1 MTQKREDQ
9 PQVRVVRGE
18 KQEFRFSNVQRFLA
32 HQKVL
37 DMNMTLSDLSDR
49 IGNEVDA
56 AAGYVFVW
64 DKYVYDVGLTLP
76 QDLVASRGAVRERSQ
91 RVLDLNTQL
100 SDLQELVSATDIDKV
115 AGYVYT
121 EDKKTF
127 IVASLTDEA
136 GFPAIG

>member
-1 MTQKREDQ
+1 MTQERIEAQ
-9 PQVRVVRGE
+9 AVRPKFER
-18 KQEFRFSNVQRFLA
+18 QEFRFSNVRRFLEKQ
-32 HQKVL
+32 HVM
-37 DMNMTLSDLSDR
+37 DMNMTLSDLADR

-76 QDLVASRGAVRERSQ
+76 TDLVASRGAVRERSQ

-100 SDLQELVSATDIDKV
+100 SQLQELVTATDIDRV

-136 GFPAIG
+136 GYPALG

>member
-1 MTQKREDQ
+1 MTQEKFEGAS
-9 PQVRVVRGE
+9 VRPVLKDR
-18 KQEFRFSNVQRFLA
+18 QEFRFSNVRRFLA
-32 HQKVL
+32 DQQVL
-37 DMNMTLSDLSDR
+37 DMNLTLADLSDR

-76 QDLVASRGAVRERSQ
+76 TDLVASRGAVKERSQ
-91 RVLDLNTQL
+91 RVLDLNTSL
-100 SDLQELVSATDIDKV
+100 AELQSLVSATDIDKV

-127 IVASLTDEA
+127 IVASLVDEA